1 MKLSQFVACLNQ
13 LDTLSFRLES
23 GIMVPAHFH
32 ITELGITSKT
42 YIDCGGTL
50 REDRFVSFQLWSDY
64 DTEHRL
70 SPSKAMSII
79 TAAAKKIQLLDVDM
93 EVEYQSD
100 TVGKYALS
108 FDKDCFVLKSKQTAC
123 LAEDQCGIVPQSERV
138 NMDSEDNSGNSTCAP
153 GSGCC

>member
-1 MKLSQFVACLNQ
+1 MKLSQFVSYLHQ
-13 LDTLSFRLES
+13 LDALSFRLEN
-23 GIMVPAHFH
+23 GTKIPAHFH
-32 ITELGITSKT
+32 ITELGMTSKA

-50 REDRFVSFQLWSDY
+50 REDFFVSFQLWSDN

-70 SPSKAMSII
+70 TASKAVSII
-79 TAAAKKIQLLDVDM
+79 TSAAQKIQFLDVEM

-108 FDKDCFVLKSKQTAC
+108 FDKDCFVLECKKTAC
-123 LAEDQCGIVPQSERV
+123 LAEDQCGIIPQNENV
-138 NMDSEDNSGNSTCAP
+138 DVASGDGAGGSACAP